1 MSINED
7 GYRLWLRYQ
16 KIDNDIRLSQ
26 YRKMIDAVTILEIGE
41 TYDIIKDELDLALP
55 VILDKKIPIAR
66 TMLPGSVLVAGT
78 IEGLKKIN
86 LDIPQADRLGMG
98 NEGFLIRHYKDGE
111 YSRIILAGN
120 TAMSVITGVFHFL
133 RLLQTHQDIYDIHFL
148 SSPRIRN
155 RLLCH
160 WDNIDG
166 SIERGYAGRSLWKW
180 GELPDETDPRY
191 RDYARACASIGIN
204 GTILNN
210 VNSQAEI
217 LSTEYLVKIA
227 ALADILR
234 PYGIRVYLSPP
245 FNAPALLGKVNTSD
259 PRSPDIIR
267 WWKEKVDEIYSMIPD
282 FGGFQVKAS
291 SEGQPGPQEY
301 GANHHDG
308 ANMLAEA
315 MHDHTGIVLWRAF
328 VYDTEIDNDRAK
340 CAYKEFEPLD
350 GKFYP
355 GVFVQ
360 VKNGP
365 VDFQPREPFH
375 PLFGAMPKT
384 PLALELQITQ
394 EYLGQAVH
402 LVYLAPMWK
411 EVLDADT
418 YARGEGSTVS
428 RIVDGSLFGNSESAI
443 IGVSNTGS
451 DRNWC
456 GHHFAQANWYAFGR
470 LAWDNDLSSEA
481 ICEEW
486 VRMTWSNDPVVVESI
501 KTMMLG
507 SWEACVD
514 YMTPLGLHHIMQE
527 GHHYGPDPA
536 FNRASREDWNS
547 VYYHRADKDG
557 LGFDR
562 SSKGSNAA
570 GQYFSPLCEKYGN
583 LETCPE
589 KYLLWFH
596 HVPWNYRFGSGR
608 TLFEEI
614 RHRYDYGVEYVTEM
628 RDAWQRL
635 KGKID
640 SQRFEHIGKKLE
652 EQEENA
658 KLWRDVCVEYFQQIA
673 RTAKM
678 DRNRVEQ
685 G

>member
-7 GYRLWLRYQ
+7 GYRLWFRYQ
-16 KIDNDIRLSQ
+16 KIGDDIRLSQ
-26 YRKMIDAVTILEIGE
+26 YREMIEGVTILENE
-41 TYDIIKDELDLALP
+41 VTYDIIKDELDIALP
-55 VILDKKIPIAR
+55 VILDKQIRIGR
-66 TMLPGSVLVAGT
+66 TLLPGKILVAGT
-78 IEGLKKIN
+78 VENLKKIH
-86 LDIPQADRLGMG
+86 LDIPRADCLDMG
-98 NEGFLIRHYKDGE
+98 DEGFLIRHDKGDE
-111 YSRIILAGN
+111 HARIILSAN
-120 TAMSVITGVFHFL
+120 TAKSVITGMFYFL
-133 RLLQTHQDIYDIHFL
+133 RLLQTHQDIQHIHIL
-148 SSPRIRN
+148 RLPRIRH

-180 GELPDETDPRY
+180 DELPDTIDPRY

-204 GTILNN
+204 GSILNN
-210 VNSQAEI
+210 INSQAEF

-227 ALADILR
+227 ALADIFR
-234 PYGIRVYLSPP
+234 PYGIRVFLSPP
-245 FNAPALLGKVNTSD
+245 FNAPAQLSGLKTAD
-259 PRSPDIIR
+259 PRNTDVIR
-267 WWKEKVDEIYSMIPD
+267 WWSEKVDEIYGLIPD
-282 FGGFQVKAS
+282 FGGFQVKAG

-308 ANMLAEA
+308 ANMLADVLR
-315 MHDHTGIVLWRAF
+315 DHEGIVLWRAF
-328 VYDTEIDNDRAK
+328 VYDTAIDKDRAK
-340 CAYKEFEPLD
+340 CAFKEFVPLD
-350 GKFYP
+350 GNFAP
-355 GVFVQ
+355 GVFLQ

-375 PLFGAMPKT
+375 PLFGAMAKT
-384 PLALELQITQ
+384 PMALELQITQ

-418 YARGEGSTVS
+418 YACGEGSTVS
-428 RIVDGSLFGNSESAI
+428 RVVDGSLYGNAESAI
-443 IGVSNTGS
+443 VGVSNTGS

-470 LAWDNDLSSEA
+470 IAWDHTLSSEA

-486 VRMTWSNDPVVVESI
+486 IRMTWSNDPAVIESI

-507 SWEACVD
+507 SWESCVD

-536 FNRASREDWNS
+536 FSGAVREDWNS
-547 VYYHRADKDG
+547 VYYHRADGEG

-562 SSKGSNAA
+562 NSTGSNAV
-570 GQYFSPLCEKYGN
+570 GQYLGPLSEEYGS

-596 HVPWNYRFGSGR
+596 HVPWEYRLRSGR
-608 TLFEEI
+608 TLLEEL
-614 RHRYDYGVEYVTEM
+614 RAHYDSGVEYVAGM
-628 RDAWQRL
+628 RKTWERL
-635 KGKID
+635 KDKID
-640 SQRFEHIGKKLE
+640 PQRFDYVHKKLE

-658 KLWRDVCVEYFQQIA
+658 KLWRDVCMGYFGQFA
-673 RTAKM
+673 
-678 DRNRVEQ
+678 
-685 G
+685 GG